1 MNEKEV
7 VRMNKNSN
15 REQGVGMLFAGLSY
29 VLWGFL
35 PLYWKLVDDIPAAEV
50 LAHRVVWSLVFMF
63 IILLLVGKFTSFWAE
78 LKALL
83 TNRKRL
89 VAISFASVFISI
101 NWGLYIWAVAS
112 EQLVQASLGYYIN
125 PLVSILLGIIVLKE
139 KLSTLQTISF
149 IIAAVGVLNLAFNF
163 GEFPWLALL
172 LAFSF
177 GIYGLLKKMVQLGAL
192 VGLAIETLLITP
204 FALLFLV
211 FMPWDDAFGTS
222 GGTTLLLIVAGIATA
237 VPLLLFASGAKRI
250 PLSLVGLLQYI
261 APTIT
266 LILGVFLFNEPFTG
280 VHLFSFICIWAALTL
295 YTLSISKWFKV
306 QPVKKTLQG

>member
-7 VRMNKNSN
+7 VRMNTNSN
-15 REQGVGMLFAGLSY
+15 REQGIGMLFAGLSY

-35 PLYWKLVDDIPAAEV
+35 PLYWKLVDEIPAAEV

-63 IILLLVGKFTSFWAE
+63 IILLLVGKFTSFWDE

-89 VAISFASVFISI
+89 LAISFASVFISI

-204 FALLFLV
+204 FALLFLA

-306 QPVKKTLQG
+306 QPMKKTLQG